1 LTEEEKND
9 PRNKGPGEI
18 PKLKSDGLYGVYGRS
33 PQTTFKNGEKP
44 PAVHSWEENLKVPD
58 ALDWR
63 NMNGTN
69 YLSWN
74 KN

>member
-18 PKLKSDGLYGVYGRS
+18 PKLKSAGLYGVYGRS

-44 PAVHSWEENLKVPD
+44 PTVHSWEENL
-58 ALDWR
+58 
-63 NMNGTN
+63 
-69 YLSWN
+69 
-74 KN
+74 